1 MAVCRGEQGHDSTEV
16 WLAGDE
22 GACLFP
28 GSWDWVSLRAV
39 RTGPGIFWLAGR
51 GKGSTPQLSVSP

>member
-28 GSWDWVSLRAV
+28 GSLDWVSLRAV
-39 RTGPGIFWLAGR
+39 RTGPGIFWLAGL

>member
-39 RTGPGIFWLAGR
+39 RTGPGISGWQDWA
-51 GKGSTPQLSVSP
+51 KGPHPS